1 MDLKLKGKKA
11 MVTGTGSQVGFGKG
25 VALFL
30 AQEGCDVVCADID
43 LEGAKKTAAEVK
55 ALGRKSAAVKVDIT
69 KKGETDEAVK
79 QAIAELGYIDILVNT
94 AGRASGI
101 KSFIKSTPEDWDI
114 DININLR
121 GTMYMMYAM
130 LPHMLSRKYGKIVNF
145 STHAA
150 DQPTGLAGAG
160 PYCAAK
166 AGVVM
171 LSKTLSGEYGTSGI
185 NINIIA
191 PGPGN
196 TNFHKISDSGPQMA
210 GLVENLAK
218 IGKSVTPEDIAWT
231 VGFLVSDVS
240 SKIVGQV
247 IEVSAPLGAADRRAN

>member
-11 MVTGTGSQVGFGKG
+11 MVTGTGSQIGFGKG

-30 AQEGCDVVCADID
+30 AQEGCDVICADID
-43 LEGAKKTAAEVK
+43 IEGAEKTAAEVQ
-55 ALGRKSAAVKVDIT
+55 AEGGRAVAIKVDIT
-69 KKGETDEAVK
+69 KKAETEEAVK
-79 QAIAELGYIDILVNT
+79 KAIAEFGYIDILVNT

-101 KSFIKSTPEDWDI
+101 KTFIKYNLDDWDI
-114 DININLR
+114 DVNINFR
-121 GTMYMMYAM
+121 GTMNMLHAI

-150 DQPTGLAGAG
+150 NQPTGLSGAG

-166 AGVVM
+166 AAVTM
-171 LSKTLSGEYGTSGI
+171 LSKNLSGEYGPHGI
-185 NINIIA
+185 NINVIA

-196 TNFHKISDSGPQMA
+196 TNFHKSGDAVQMV

-218 IGKSVTPEDIAWT
+218 IGKTVTPQEIAWA

-247 IEVSAPLGAADRRAN
+247 IEISAPLGKPAEI

>member
-1 MDLKLKGKKA
+1 MDLKLTGKKA
-11 MVTGTGSQVGFGKG
+11 FVTGTASQVGFGKG

-30 AQEGCDVVCADID
+30 AQEGCDVICADID
-43 LEGAKKTAAEVK
+43 LAGAKKTSDEVK
-55 ALGRKSAAVKVDIT
+55 ALGRKTAAIKVDIT
-69 KKGETDEAVK
+69 KKAETDEAAK
-79 QAIAELGYIDILVNT
+79 KAIAEFDHIDILVNT

-101 KSFIKSTPEDWDI
+101 RTFIKSTPEDWDI
-114 DININLR
+114 DVNINFR
-121 GTMYMMYAM
+121 GTMNMLHSF

-150 DQPTGLAGAG
+150 DQPTGLAGAA
-160 PYCAAK
+160 PYVAAK
-166 AGVVM
+166 AAVTM
-171 LSKTLSGEYGTSGI
+171 LSRNLSGEYAANGI
-185 NINIIA
+185 NINVIS

-196 TNFHKISDSGPQMA
+196 TNFHKSADSGPQMI

-240 SKIVGQV
+240 SKVVGQI
-247 IEVSAPLGAADRRAN
+247 IEVSAPLGKPADV